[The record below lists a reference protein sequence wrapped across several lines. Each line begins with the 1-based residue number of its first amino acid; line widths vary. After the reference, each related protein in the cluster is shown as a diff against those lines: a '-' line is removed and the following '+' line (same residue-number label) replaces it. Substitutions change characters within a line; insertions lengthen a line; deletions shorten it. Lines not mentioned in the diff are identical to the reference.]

1 MDPAR
6 EKMGGQHPSRGGLS
20 PISQEADMN
29 NLQPYLIE
37 SAHPQTYNFPRL
49 KHLPVREQPAFRV
62 SKDSDACSLAEL
74 LAVIIGG
81 SNQIESAEQL
91 LAQFGTIQKIAQ
103 AHVNEIAKVQ
113 GISNLTALRL
123 KAALALGRKL
133 LQPEDERPT
142 IHSPGDAAQI
152 LMPML
157 AHREQEFMVVMP
169 LDTRN
174 RMLDVIEIYHGS
186 LNSSMVRVGELFKP
200 ALQRNAAAILIAHN
214 HPSTDPTPSPE
225 DVSVTRAI
233 VQAGKLLDVS
243 VLDHL
248 VIGLSRWVS
257 LKEKGLGFS

>member
-1 MDPAR
+1 MTT
-6 EKMGGQHPSRGGLS
+6 
-20 PISQEADMN
+20 
-29 NLQPYLIE
+29 LQPYLLGTTLFEHEPSQAI
-37 SAHPQTYNFPRL
+37 YNLPRL
-49 KHLPVREQPAFRV
+49 KLLPVCDHPSFRV
-62 SKDSDACSLAEL
+62 AKDSDACSLAEL

-81 SNQIESAEQL
+81 SSQIEAAERL

-103 AHVNEIAKVQ
+103 AHVNEISGVP
-113 GISNLTALRL
+113 GVSNTTALRL

-133 LQPEDERPT
+133 LQPEEQRPA
-142 IHSPGDAAQI
+142 IQSPSDAAQV
-152 LMPML
+152 LMPLL
-157 AHREQEFMVVMP
+157 AHREQEYMIVMP

-174 RMLDVIEIYHGS
+174 RMLDVVEVYHGS
-186 LNSSMVRVGELFKP
+186 LNSSMVRIGELFKP

-214 HPSTDPTPSPE
+214 HPSTDPTPSSE

>member
-1 MDPAR
+1 MNEQQPCLLQEPAR
-6 EKMGGQHPSRGGLS
+6 
-20 PISQEADMN
+20 
-29 NLQPYLIE
+29 
-37 SAHPQTYNFPRL
+37 QTYTLPRL
-49 KHLPVREQPAFRV
+49 KHLPVCEQPGYRV
-62 SKDSDACSLAEL
+62 AKDSDACSLAEL
-74 LAVIIGG
+74 LAVIVGG
-81 SNQIESAEQL
+81 STQIEIAERL
-91 LAQFGTIQKIAQ
+91 LAQFGSVQKIAQ
-103 AHVNEIAKVQ
+103 AHVMEIAKVQ
-113 GISNLTALRL
+113 GVGNQTALRL
-123 KAALALGRKL
+123 KASLALGRKL
-133 LQPEDERPT
+133 LQPEDERPA

-157 AHREQEFMVVMP
+157 AHREQEYMIVMP

-174 RMLDVIEIYHGS
+174 RMLDAVEVYHGS
-186 LNSSMVRVGELFKP
+186 LNSSMVRIGELFKP
-200 ALQRNAAAILIAHN
+200 ALQRNAAGIIIAHN

>member
-1 MDPAR
+1 
-6 EKMGGQHPSRGGLS
+6 
-20 PISQEADMN
+20 MN
-29 NLQPYLIE
+29 EEQPYLFH
-37 SAHPQTYNFPRL
+37 STQLQSYSLPRL
-49 KHLPVREQPAFRV
+49 KHLPVREHPAFRV
-62 SKDSDACSLAEL
+62 AQDSDACSLAEL

-81 SNQIESAEQL
+81 SSQIEAADRL
-91 LAQFGTIQKIAQ
+91 LAQFGSIQKIAQ
-103 AHVNEIAKVQ
+103 AHVNEIS
-113 GISNLTALRL
+113 GIPGVSNLTALRL

-133 LQPEDERPT
+133 LQPEDTRPN

-157 AHREQEFMVVMP
+157 AHREQEYMVVMP

-174 RMLDVIEIYHGS
+174 RMLDVVEVYHGS
-186 LNSSMVRVGELFKP
+186 LNSSMVRIGELFKP

-225 DVSVTRAI
+225 DVSVTRAV

>member
-1 MDPAR
+1 M
-6 EKMGGQHPSRGGLS
+6 
-20 PISQEADMN
+20 ISQ
-29 NLQPYLIE
+29 QPYLLQETSQAI
-37 SAHPQTYNFPRL
+37 YKLPRL
-49 KHLPVREQPAFRV
+49 KLLPVCDHPAIRV
-62 SKDSDACSLAEL
+62 AKDSDACSLAEL

-81 SNQIESAEQL
+81 STQIEAAERL

-103 AHVNEIAKVQ
+103 AHVNEISGVP
-113 GISNLTALRL
+113 GVSNTTALRL
-123 KAALALGRKL
+123 KASLALGRKL

-152 LMPML
+152 LMPLL
-157 AHREQEFMVVMP
+157 AHREQEYMIVMP

-174 RMLDVIEIYHGS
+174 RMLDVVEVYHGS
-186 LNSSMVRVGELFKP
+186 LNSSMVRIGELFKP

-225 DVSVTRAI
+225 DVSVTRAV

-257 LKEKGLGFS
+257 LKEKGMGFS

>member
-1 MDPAR
+1 
-6 EKMGGQHPSRGGLS
+6 
-20 PISQEADMN
+20 MN
-29 NLQPYLIE
+29 EQQPYLLQE
-37 SAHPQTYNFPRL
+37 STTQTYTLPRL
-49 KHLPVREQPAFRV
+49 KHLPVCEQPGYRV
-62 SKDSDACSLAEL
+62 AKDSDACSLAEL

-81 SNQIESAEQL
+81 STQIEIAERL
-91 LAQFGTIQKIAQ
+91 LAQFGTVQKIAQ
-103 AHVNEIAKVQ
+103 AHVMEIAKVQ
-113 GISNLTALRL
+113 GVGNQTALRL
-123 KAALALGRKL
+123 KASLALGRKL
-133 LQPEDERPT
+133 LQPEDERPA
-142 IHSPGDAAQI
+142 IQSPADAAQI

-157 AHREQEFMVVMP
+157 AHREQEYMIVMV

-174 RMLDVIEIYHGS
+174 RMLDAVEVYHGS
-186 LNSSMVRVGELFKP
+186 LNSSMVRIGELFKP
-200 ALQRNAAAILIAHN
+200 ALQRNAAGIIIAHN